1 MRYTGPKNRIAR
13 RENLDLG
20 MKTIGT
26 KAHANLLRKLN
37 VPPGQPGS
45 GKRRKVSEYG
55 RQLREKQKLK
65 LMFGL
70 AEKQLSNY
78 FAVSIRQKGNTGEH
92 LLSMLEG
99 RLDNVVYRL
108 GFAPTRAAARQLVNH
123 KHILVNGKVLSIPS
137 YQTRMN
143 EVITLR
149 SEKSAKIPAIETSMN
164 REDAIIPAWIERNK
178 VAGKIIAAP
187 DTKEVEKIINLRLV
201 VEFYSK

>member
-1 MRYTGPKNRIAR
+1 MRYTGPKNRLSR

-26 KAHANLLRKLN
+26 KAHASLLRKLN

-55 RQLREKQKLK
+55 RQLREKQKLR

-78 FAVSIRQKGNTGEH
+78 FANSIRQKGNTGEH
-92 LLSMLEG
+92 LLAFLEK

-108 GFAPTRAAARQLVNH
+108 GLAPTRAAARQLVNH
-123 KHILVNGKVLSIPS
+123 KHIAVNGKIVSVAS
-137 YQTRMN
+137 YQTRLN
-143 EVITLR
+143 DVITFAK
-149 SEKSAKIPAIETSMN
+149 EASAKIPAIETSMN
-164 REDAIIPAWIERNK
+164 REDAIIPAWLERNK
-178 VAGKIIAAP
+178 VAGKIIAPP
-187 DTKEVEKIINLRLV
+187 DTKEVEKIINLRSV